1 MSHSSI
7 RGVAVAVAIG
17 AALAAGHAGAQAWPT
32 KTVRIVVPFGP
43 GGGTDIQGRLLGKKF
58 YESMGQTFVVDNRAG
73 AAGLIGAEIVA
84 KSPPDGYNILFTTAS
99 LAVNV
104 SLYKKMPF
112 DPVKDLTPV
121 SWISSVP
128 LVLVVHPSVP
138 VKTVKELVALAKKRA
153 GKMNAASNGS
163 GTTSHLSIEMLKQ
176 MARVDVTHIPY
187 KGGGPAMT
195 ALLTGEVDFT
205 FATALAAQP
214 HIKGGK
220 VKPLAVTTAKRS
232 STFPDLPT
240 MDSIYPGFESDNWY
254 AMFLPAG
261 TPKEIVSKLNS
272 EIVKALKS
280 PDVRDFITK
289 EGGDPVG
296 SSPDEL
302 AKYFKR
308 EVDKYAKV
316 IKAGNITAE

>member
-1 MSHSSI
+1 MSQRI
-7 RGVAVAVAIG
+7 KRGIAVAF
-17 AALAAGHAGAQAWPT
+17 AAATLIAAAQAGAQAWPS

-58 YESMGQTFVVDNRAG
+58 TESMGQTFVLENRAG
-73 AAGLIGAEIVA
+73 ASGLIGAEIVA

-104 SLYKKMPF
+104 SLYKKSAI
-112 DPVKDLTPV
+112 DPVKDLAPV

-138 VKTVKELVALAKKRA
+138 ARNVKELVALAKKRA
-153 GKMNAASNGS
+153 GTMNVASNGS
-163 GTTSHLSIEMLKQ
+163 GTTSHLSIEMLRQ
-176 MARVDVTHIPY
+176 LAGVDVTHIPY
-187 KGGGPAMT
+187 KGGGPAIT
-195 ALLTGEVDFT
+195 AMLTGEVDFT

-214 HIKGGK
+214 HIKSGR
-220 VKPLAVTTAKRS
+220 VRPLAVTTGKRS

-240 MDSIYPGFESDNWY
+240 MDSLYPGFESDNWY
-254 AMFLPAG
+254 GMFLPAG
-261 TPKEIVSKLNS
+261 TPREIVTKLNA

-280 PDVRDFITK
+280 PDVRDFIVK

-296 SSPDEL
+296 SSPEEL
-302 AKYFKR
+302 AKYFRR
-308 EVDKYAKV
+308 EVEKYAKV

>member
-1 MSHSSI
+1 
-7 RGVAVAVAIG
+7 
-17 AALAAGHAGAQAWPT
+17 
-32 KTVRIVVPFGP
+32 
-43 GGGTDIQGRLLGKKF
+43 
-58 YESMGQTFVVDNRAG
+58 
-73 AAGLIGAEIVA
+73 
-84 KSPPDGYNILFTTAS
+84 
-99 LAVNV
+99 
-104 SLYKKMPF
+104 
-112 DPVKDLTPV
+112 
-121 SWISSVP
+121 
-128 LVLVVHPSVP
+128 

-153 GKMNAASNGS
+153 GRMNVASNGS

-176 MARVDVTHIPY
+176 MAGVDVTHIPY

-195 ALLTGEVDFT
+195 AMLTGEVDFT

-261 TPKEIVSKLNS
+261 APKEVVSKLNS

>member
-1 MSHSSI
+1 MI
-7 RGVAVAVAIG
+7 KRIQRGAVL
-17 AALAAGHAGAQAWPT
+17 ALAAAGFIAAGEAGAQTWPS

-58 YESMGQTFVVDNRAG
+58 SESMGQTFVVDNRAG

-104 SLYKKMPF
+104 SLYKKSAI
-112 DPVKDLTPV
+112 DPLKDLAPV

-138 VKTVKELVALAKKRA
+138 VKSVKELIALAKKRA
-153 GKMNAASNGS
+153 GKMNVASNGS
-163 GTTSHLSIEMLKQ
+163 GTTSHLSIEMLRQ
-176 MARVDVTHIPY
+176 MAGVDVTHIPY
-187 KGGGPAMT
+187 KGGGPAIT
-195 ALLTGEVDFT
+195 AMLTGEVDFT

-214 HIKGGK
+214 HIKSGR
-220 VKPLAVTTAKRS
+220 VRPLAVTTAKRS

-240 MDSIYPGFESDNWY
+240 MDSMYPGFESDNWY

-272 EIVKALKS
+272 EIVKALKA

-296 SSPDEL
+296 SSPEEL
-302 AKYFKR
+302 NKYFRR
-308 EVDKYAKV
+308 EIDKYAKV

>member
-1 MSHSSI
+1 MTKGI
-7 RGVAVAVAIG
+7 QRGAIL
-17 AALAAGHAGAQAWPT
+17 ALAAAFVAAGGAGAQTWPT

-58 YESMGQTFVVDNRAG
+58 SESMGQTFVVDNRAG

-104 SLYKKMPF
+104 SLYKKIPI
-112 DPVKDLTPV
+112 DPLKDLVPV

-128 LVLVVHPSVP
+128 LVFVVHPSVP
-138 VKTVKELVALAKKRA
+138 AKSVKELVALAKKRA
-153 GKMNAASNGS
+153 GKMNVASNGS
-163 GTTSHLSIEMLKQ
+163 GTTSHLSIEMLRQ
-176 MARVDVTHIPY
+176 MAGVDVTHIPY
-187 KGGGPAMT
+187 KGGGPAIT
-195 ALLTGEVDFT
+195 AMLTGEVDFT

-214 HIKGGK
+214 HIKSGR
-220 VKPLAVTTAKRS
+220 VRPLAVTTAKRS

-240 MDSIYPGFESDNWY
+240 MDSMYPGFESDNWY

-261 TPKEIVSKLNS
+261 TPKEVVSKLNA
-272 EIVKALKS
+272 EIVKALKA

-302 AKYFKR
+302 NKYFRR
-308 EVDKYAKV
+308 EIDKYAKV

>member
-1 MSHSSI
+1 MSQRTT
-7 RGVAVAVAIG
+7 RGIAVAFAAVALI
-17 AALAAGHAGAQAWPT
+17 AAVESGAQAWPS

-58 YESMGQTFVVDNRAG
+58 TESMGQTFVVDNRAG

-104 SLYKKMPF
+104 SLYKKSTI
-112 DPVKDLTPV
+112 DPLRDLMPV

-138 VKTVKELVALAKKRA
+138 AKNVKELVALAKKRS
-153 GKMNAASNGS
+153 GKMNVASNGS
-163 GTTSHLSIEMLKQ
+163 GTTSHLSIEMLRQ
-176 MARVDVTHIPY
+176 LAGVDVAHIPY
-187 KGGGPAMT
+187 KGGGPAIT
-195 ALLTGEVDFT
+195 AMLTGEVDFT

-214 HIKGGK
+214 HIKSGR
-220 VKPLAVTTAKRS
+220 VRPLAVTTGKRS
-232 STFPDLPT
+232 STFPELPT
-240 MDSIYPGFESDNWY
+240 MDSLYPGFESDNWY

-261 TPKEIVSKLNS
+261 TPREIVTKLNA
-272 EIVKALKS
+272 EIVKALKAS
-280 PDVRDFITK
+280 DVHDFITR

-296 SSPDEL
+296 STPEDL
-302 AKYFKR
+302 AKYFRR
-308 EVDKYAKV
+308 EVEKYAKI